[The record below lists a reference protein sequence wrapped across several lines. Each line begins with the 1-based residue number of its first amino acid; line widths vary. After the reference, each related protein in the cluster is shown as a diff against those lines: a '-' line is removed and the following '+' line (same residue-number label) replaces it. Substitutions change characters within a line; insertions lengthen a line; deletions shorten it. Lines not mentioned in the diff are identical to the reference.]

1 MTGLDQF
8 SAITLEQMQTSESFF
23 RMPWVLWEDAHYRE
37 LLSDSKSLYG
47 MMKNRLELSAKNGW
61 VDELGRVYIQF
72 STPEIQRYFNCS
84 KPKAV
89 KLKNALAD
97 YGLIYEVSQYSNA
110 DGQLA
115 NRIYVG
121 NVMTYDAEKYKQE
134 RLDRQEKAFQKRQEN
149 RQNTPGKNNL
159 RGESKKLT
167 GPVKKIDPNYINTSN
182 TDSSKD
188 DISSRKA
195 EPHSDEWTQPTKT
208 DNTSTQEN
216 ASKYVPPKYYS
227 LLQVIADRYN
237 GKFCQIDLFTGETQN
252 YTLTHQQKMTI
263 GQYLSEEYVTSHE
276 VIDMI
281 ERMPYD
287 CEHPLAYLMK
297 MIENLKDE
305 RRLEA
310 KIAAHRQ
317 AELRYG
323 TKELEAEKE
332 VTASDQTSSQSH

>member
-1 MTGLDQF
+1 MSILEQF
-8 SAITLEQMQTSESFF
+8 SAITLEQMQTSERYFP
-23 RMPWVLWEDAHYRE
+23 MAWVLWEDDHYRG
-37 LLSDSKSLYG
+37 LRTDCKVLYS

-61 VDELGRVYIQF
+61 VDELGRVYIEF
-72 STPEIQRYFNCS
+72 SNAEIQRYFNCS
-84 KPKAV
+84 KPTAIKI
-89 KLKNALAD
+89 KKDLTD
-97 YGLIYEVSQYSNA
+97 YGLIYELDQYSNA

-115 NRIYVG
+115 NRIYIG

-134 RLDRQEKAFQKRQEN
+134 RLERQEKAFQKRVEK
-149 RQNTPGKNNL
+149 RQKYPRKNNL
-159 RGESKKLT
+159 PGASKVFN
-167 GPVKKIDPNYINTSN
+167 GAVKDIDPNYKDSSKP
-182 TDSSKD
+182 DSSKD

-195 EPHSDEWTQPTKT
+195 ELNSDELTQPTKT
-208 DNTSTQEN
+208 DNISVQEN
-216 ASKYVPPKYYS
+216 SSKYVPPKYYS

-263 GQYLSEEYVTSHE
+263 GQYLSEEYVTSQE

-297 MIENLKDE
+297 MIENLKEE

-310 KIAAHRQ
+310 RIAAHRQ
-317 AELRYG
+317 AELKYG
-323 TKELEAEKE
+323 TKE
-332 VTASDQTSSQSH
+332 

>member
-8 SAITLEQMQTSESFF
+8 TAITLEQMQTSERYFP
-23 RMPWVLWEDAHYRE
+23 MPWVLWEDTHYQN
-37 LLSDSKSLYG
+37 LVSDSKSLYG

-61 VDELGRVYIQF
+61 VDEVGRVYIQF
-72 STPEIQRYFNCS
+72 SNGEIQRYFNCS
-84 KPKAV
+84 KPKAI

-97 YGLIYEVSQYSNA
+97 YGLIYEVNQYSNA

-134 RLDRQEKAFQKRQEN
+134 RIERQEKAFQKRQEQ
-149 RQNTPGKNNL
+149 RQKTPGQNIL
-159 RGESKKLT
+159 LGGSKKMT
-167 GPVKKIDPNYINTSN
+167 GPVKKIDPNYKDSSKP
-182 TDSSKD
+182 DSSKD
-188 DISSRKA
+188 NISSRKA
-195 EPHSDEWTQPTKT
+195 EQNSDEFSQPAGADSQSHQKQ
-208 DNTSTQEN
+208 SV
-216 ASKYVPPKYYS
+216 KYVPPKYYS

-237 GKFCQIDLFTGETQN
+237 GKFCQIDLFTGKSQN
-252 YTLTHQQKMTI
+252 YNLTHRQKMQI
-263 GQYLSEEYVTSHE
+263 GQYLTEEYVTSHE

-297 MIENLKDE
+297 MLENLKEE

-310 KIAAHRQ
+310 KITAHKQ
-317 AELRYG
+317 AQLQHGKLGR
-323 TKELEAEKE
+323 
-332 VTASDQTSSQSH
+332 